1 MIVSRVGA
9 STPAIHF
16 NSGSNGSGSA
26 LALPLVALTLKKAE
40 SDAVLMKMISKP
52 FPGLPPELAGALDCP
67 DFRDKTFFDRLIDIF
82 KEDEINYEKAGKRRR
97 PFRIRIIRR

>member
-1 MIVSRVGA
+1 
-9 STPAIHF
+9 
-16 NSGSNGSGSA
+16 GSGSA

-40 SDAVLMKMISKP
+40 TDRELMQMINIP
-52 FPGLPPELAGALDCP
+52 FPVLPPELAGTLDCP

-82 KEDEINYEKAGKRRR
+82 REDEIDYEKARKRRR